1 MMSGFYK
8 GLSGLSLFLSIPV
21 LIDYLGNDNYG
32 VWVLVF
38 TLFQWV
44 LLMDFG
50 IQSSLKTKIPVLQHE
65 SKIDLLKSYIKTTY
79 RFSFY
84 IAMAIFVLFV
94 IITTVFDLNY
104 YLNISFHS
112 RIFVTLLFLLNV
124 FFFCLNFVANIHKSL
139 YISFLKGKYAE
150 ESLAVNQ
157 FGFLILLLIGVFL
170 FPDIDVTSKLILI
183 SIVNGLFCLA
193 VNLFYTWRF
202 FKMEH
207 LNLQTNE
214 KTPHSFIKEI
224 VKMGSKFMI
233 IQLGMM
239 FIFTAD
245 NYIISN
251 AFRPKDVV
259 PFEVVNKIFQ
269 LPVMIIF
276 AMLSPLWSMFANDYL
291 HQNRTNLL
299 ATFKKF
305 NLLFIGVALGVA
317 VLAFLSP
324 YIISIWIS
332 QPVDIPTHLIL
343 WVAIVTLLR
352 IFVSFYT
359 FFLNGIGNLNKYM
372 LLLLASVIL
381 KIPLSYWLISM
392 NFGINSV
399 ILSTLILM
407 LFWMVFIPHQC
418 YDLVYKLKK
427 NE

>member
-1 MMSGFYK
+1 
-8 GLSGLSLFLSIPV
+8 
-21 LIDYLGNDNYG
+21 
-32 VWVLVF
+32 
-38 TLFQWV
+38 
-44 LLMDFG
+44 
-50 IQSSLKTKIPVLQHE
+50 
-65 SKIDLLKSYIKTTY
+65 
-79 RFSFY
+79 
-84 IAMAIFVLFV
+84 
-94 IITTVFDLNY
+94 
-104 YLNISFHS
+104 
-112 RIFVTLLFLLNV
+112 VTLLFLLNV

-170 FPDIDVTSKLILI
+170 FPNIDVTSKLILI

-207 LNLQTNE
+207 LNLQTKE

-305 NLLFIGVALGVA
+305 NLLFMGVALGVA

-407 LFWMVFIPHQC
+407 LFWMVLIPHQC

>member
-1 MMSGFYK
+1 MSGFYK

-65 SKIDLLKSYIKTTY
+65 NKIDLLKSYIKTTY

-84 IAMAIFVLFV
+84 IALAIFVLFV
-94 IITTVFDLNY
+94 VFTTVFDLNY

-112 RIFVTLLFLLNV
+112 RGFVTLLFLLNV
-124 FFFCLNFVANIHKSL
+124 FFFCINFVANIHKSL
-139 YISFLKGKYAE
+139 YVSFLKGKYAE

-157 FGFLILLLIGVFL
+157 FGFLILLIISVFL
-170 FPDIDVTSKLILI
+170 FPNITVLSKLILI
-183 SIVNGLFCLA
+183 TVLNGLFCLI
-193 VNLFYTWRF
+193 VNVFYTWRF

-207 LNLQTNE
+207 LNLQTKE
-214 KTPHSFIKEI
+214 KTPHTFIKEI

-251 AFRPKDVV
+251 VFRPKDVV

-291 HQNRTNLL
+291 HQNRQSLL

-305 NLLFIGVALGVA
+305 NFLFIGIVVGVGL
-317 VLAFLSP
+317 LAYLSP
-324 YIISIWIS
+324 YLISIWIS
-332 QPVDIPTHLIL
+332 QPLEIPTHLIL
-343 WVAIVTLLR
+343 WVAIVTLFR

-372 LLLLASVIL
+372 LLLLASVIV

-407 LFWMVFIPHQC
+407 VFWMVFIPHQC